1 MLKTIDISGI
11 KYTYDDELCLVVIST
26 TIPNMDVKRSYL
38 RDGLEIK
45 FIDYV
50 GTKLD
55 CKFVMKL
62 FAASVCKFAIFRQ
75 RDLYTNSNKKMD
87 VYDGAKLVCKQ
98 NATSFRHNHH
108 FGTVIRIAD
117 EIAVMLEF
125 GCAQQLL
132 EVLLTW
138 YTVIEKCNNGKISV
152 GFHGPLLSDKRE
164 HDKEEL
170 DLSLQWGICPIVIA
184 EIGEQLLKYNPN

>member
-26 TIPNMDVKRSYL
+26 TIIDTDVKRCYL
-38 RDGLEIK
+38 RDGLEMK

-50 GTKLD
+50 GTMPD

-62 FAASVCKFAIFRQ
+62 YAANICHFAIFRQ
-75 RDLYTNSNKKMD
+75 RDLYTDSNKKMD

-98 NATSFRHNHH
+98 NAMSFRHNHH
-108 FGTVIRIAD
+108 FGTVRRIED

-125 GCAQQLL
+125 GCAKQLL

-138 YTVIEKCNNGKISV
+138 YTVIEKCNGGKISV
-152 GFHGPLLSDKRE
+152 GFHGPLLSNKKE
-164 HDKEEL
+164 YDKEEL
-170 DLSLQWGICPIVIA
+170 DLCLQWGIYPIVIA